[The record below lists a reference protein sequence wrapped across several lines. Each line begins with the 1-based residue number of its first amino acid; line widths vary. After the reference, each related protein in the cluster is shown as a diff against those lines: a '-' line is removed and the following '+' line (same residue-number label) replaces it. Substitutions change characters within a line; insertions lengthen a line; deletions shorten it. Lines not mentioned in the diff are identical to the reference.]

1 MIKFSVVRLFHHS
14 SKNLK
19 NQYLFPI
26 FRYFYLFR
34 HHFAEW
40 FLKVNTQE
48 SASVDDKKQALA
60 QLKKFKYMK
69 QFLHVFTLVTILI
82 GFSSPLKAQSNGFEE
97 IKSMELMDLIFQQLE
112 TNYVDEI
119 KPGEMSK
126 TAIDAML
133 KQLDPYT
140 VYYHESNMEDYRM
153 MTTGQYG
160 GIGALIRKMGEY
172 TYIAEP
178 YEGKPAQTSGAI
190 AGDKILSIDGK
201 DMKGKPSDEVSDALR
216 GPKGSTIQLK
226 VDRAGQEKIISIT
239 RDEIKLADVPY
250 FGMLNNGTTGYIKL
264 NSFTQTASAEVIAAY
279 GKLKQQGMTSL
290 VLDLRGNGGGLLIEA
305 VKIVNIFVKKGQ
317 TVVTTKGRIPEENR
331 TYATSADPLDLTIPL
346 VVLVDGGSASA
357 SEIVSGSLQDLDRA
371 VIIGENSYGK
381 GLVQRT
387 FDLKYGSKIKLTI
400 SKYYT
405 PSGRCVQRLEY
416 YDKELGDKPK
426 AIADSLLKSFT
437 TANGRKVIDGRGIEP
452 DIVVEKDDYSR
463 LLLMLV
469 SNNVIFNYAT
479 DYKRSHETI
488 GPAKTFKLSTED
500 YAAFKA
506 YALKQEFT
514 YSTASEEQL
523 ERMKKTAEDEGYFED
538 IKSDYEQ
545 LLSKV
550 TPSKER
556 DLDKFKEEINDIL
569 SSEIVS
575 RYYYQ
580 NGRAEQAFQF
590 DKDVQK
596 AVEVLSDTKKMNT
609 ILGK

>member
-1 MIKFSVVRLFHHS
+1 
-14 SKNLK
+14 
-19 NQYLFPI
+19 
-26 FRYFYLFR
+26 
-34 HHFAEW
+34 
-40 FLKVNTQE
+40 
-48 SASVDDKKQALA
+48 
-60 QLKKFKYMK
+60 MK
-69 QFLHVFTLVTILI
+69 QFLHIFALVTILI
-82 GFSSPLKAQSNGFEE
+82 GFSSPVKAQSNGFEE

-172 TYIAEP
+172 TFIAEP
-178 YEGKPAQTSGAI
+178 YEGKPAQTSGAM

-226 VDRAGQEKIISIT
+226 VDRAGQEKTISIT

-305 VKIVNIFVKKGQ
+305 VKIVNVFVKKGQ

-331 TYATSADPLDLTIPL
+331 TYATSADPLDLMIPL

-479 DYKRSHETI
+479 DYKRSHEAI
-488 GPAKTFKLSTED
+488 GQAKTFQLSPED

-596 AVEVLSDTKKMNT
+596 AVEVLSDTKKLNT

>member
-1 MIKFSVVRLFHHS
+1 
-14 SKNLK
+14 
-19 NQYLFPI
+19 
-26 FRYFYLFR
+26 
-34 HHFAEW
+34 
-40 FLKVNTQE
+40 
-48 SASVDDKKQALA
+48 
-60 QLKKFKYMK
+60 MK
-69 QFLHVFTLVTILI
+69 QFLHVFALVTILI
-82 GFSSPLKAQSNGFEE
+82 GFSSPVKAQSNGFEE

-133 KQLDPYT
+133 RQLDPYT

-172 TYIAEP
+172 TFIAEP
-178 YEGKPAQTSGAI
+178 YEGKPAQLSGAL

-201 DMKGKPSDEVSDALR
+201 EMKGKPSDEVSDALR
-216 GPKGSTIQLK
+216 GPKGSTIQVK
-226 VDRAGQEKIISIT
+226 VDRGGQEKVISIT

-250 FGMLNNGTTGYIKL
+250 FGMMTNGTTGYIKL
-264 NSFTQTASAEVIAAY
+264 NSFTQTASSEVIAAY
-279 GKLKQQGMTSL
+279 GKLKQQGMTS
-290 VLDLRGNGGGLLIEA
+290 VILDLRGNGGGLLIEA

-317 TVVTTKGRIPEENR
+317 TVVTTKGRITEENR
-331 TYATSADPLDLTIPL
+331 TYATSVDPIDLTIPL

-416 YDKELGDKPK
+416 YDKELSDKPK
-426 AIADSLLKSFT
+426 AIADSLLKSFQ

-452 DIVVEKDDYSR
+452 DVLVEKDAYSR

-479 DYKRSHETI
+479 DFKRSHESI
-488 GPAKTFKLSTED
+488 APAKSFKLSDEE

-523 ERMKKTAEDEGYFED
+523 EKMKKTAEDEGYFED
-538 IKSDYEQ
+538 IKGDYQQ

-556 DLDKFKEEINDIL
+556 DLDKFKTEINDIL
-569 SSEIVS
+569 SSEIVA

-580 NGRAEQAFQF
+580 NGRAEQAFQA
-590 DKDVQK
+590 DKDILKALEILGDQK
-596 AVEVLSDTKKMNT
+596 KLNT

>member
-1 MIKFSVVRLFHHS
+1 
-14 SKNLK
+14 
-19 NQYLFPI
+19 
-26 FRYFYLFR
+26 
-34 HHFAEW
+34 
-40 FLKVNTQE
+40 
-48 SASVDDKKQALA
+48 
-60 QLKKFKYMK
+60 MK
-69 QFLHVFTLVTILI
+69 QFLHVFVLLTLVI

-112 TNYVDEI
+112 MNYVDEI

-160 GIGALIRKMGEY
+160 GIGALIRKMGDY

-178 YEGKPAQTSGAI
+178 YEGKPAQLAGAM

-201 DMKGKPSDEVSDALR
+201 DMKGKASDEVSDALR
-216 GPKGSTIQLK
+216 GPKGSTIQVK
-226 VDRAGQEKIISIT
+226 VDRDGQEKTISIT

-250 FGMLNNGTTGYIKL
+250 FGMMSNGTTGYIKL
-264 NSFTQTASAEVIAAY
+264 NSFTQTASAEVTAAF

-290 VLDLRGNGGGLLIEA
+290 ILDLRGNGGGLLFEA
-305 VKIVNIFVKKGQ
+305 VKIVNMFVKKGQ

-331 TYATSADPLDLTIPL
+331 TYLTPAEPIDLNIPL
-346 VVLVDGGSASA
+346 AVLVDGGSASA
-357 SEIVSGSLQDLDRA
+357 SEIVAGSLQDLDRA
-371 VIIGENSYGK
+371 VIIGTNSFGK

-416 YDKELGDKPK
+416 YDKELGEKPK
-426 AIADSLLKSFT
+426 AIADSLLKTFKT
-437 TANGRKVIDGRGIEP
+437 VNGRKVIDGRGIEP
-452 DIVVEKDDYSR
+452 DIEVDQNDYSR
-463 LLLMLV
+463 LLIMLV

-479 DYKRSHETI
+479 DFKRSHPTI
-488 GPAKTFKLSTED
+488 GPAKTFKLTPEE
-500 YAAFKA
+500 YEVFKA
-506 YALKQEFT
+506 YALKQTFT
-514 YSTASEEQL
+514 YATASEEQL
-523 ERMKKTAEDEGYFED
+523 EKMKKTAEEEGYFED
-538 IKSDYEQ
+538 IKADYEQ

-556 DLDKFKEEINDIL
+556 DLDKFKDEINDVL

-580 NGRAEQAFQF
+580 NGRAEQAFQA
-590 DKDVQK
+590 DKDVLK
-596 AVEVLSDTKKMNT
+596 ALEILSDIKQLNT